1 MTDKKLDEFELD
13 ACVLVQKHMVNL
25 RDKGV
30 VAIWPWTESDAVQ
43 LTRKCFFATFDKFAV
58 QSYPTEGGK
67 GYRAFT
73 DYNGVRFFTLLDNEM
88 EVNDV

>member
-1 MTDKKLDEFELD
+1 MTDKKLDEFELA
-13 ACVLVQKHMVNL
+13 ACALILKTMVHL
-25 RDKGV
+25 HDVGV
-30 VAIWPWTESDAVQ
+30 VQVWPMVMNESVQ

-88 EVNDV
+88 EVKDV